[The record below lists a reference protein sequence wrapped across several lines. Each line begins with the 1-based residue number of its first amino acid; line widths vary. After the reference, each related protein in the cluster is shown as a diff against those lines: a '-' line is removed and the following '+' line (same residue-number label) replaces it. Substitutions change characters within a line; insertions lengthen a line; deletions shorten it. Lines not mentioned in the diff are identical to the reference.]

1 MKVMVAAAQMN
12 KERSAQ
18 ITELQYRKQVETE
31 QSAKVDQAQLMMK
44 ELQDRINREKVA
56 SKLQEMLQNKYQLQA
71 QIDEFKQKEAD
82 AKMEYIKERN
92 QVDNM
97 IQRMIEED
105 RENARI

>member
-1 MKVMVAAAQMN
+1 
-12 KERSAQ
+12 
-18 ITELQYRKQVETE
+18 
-31 QSAKVDQAQLMMK
+31 
-44 ELQDRINREKVA
+44 
-56 SKLQEMLQNKYQLQA
+56 LQA